1 MNIRDNDLSTDI
13 HFVTFD
19 LETTGLHPVSCPLI
33 ATFSG
38 HSMHLGPYRPSLS
51 STTEVTRTEDL
62 VNPLHEGPHFKRRRP
77 FRFLRRPWRPR

>member
-51 STTEVTRTEDL
+51 STTEVTRTLTDKPSEHILDASCDDR
-62 VNPLHEGPHFKRRRP
+62 EKR
-77 FRFLRRPWRPR
+77 WS